1 MKQREKEDIYKYW
14 YLKDLRLADDVATY
28 AQNKYRT
35 DVLCNLFLFILCVND
50 II

>member
-28 AQNKYRT
+28 EDRYKVRKCDEADHLEVSLQ
-35 DVLCNLFLFILCVND
+35 
-50 II
+50 